1 MSSEDKLV
9 LARANI
15 CFMNKDYD
23 LALFEYS
30 KLLAKEPINEIYK
43 LYAIICD
50 IASEDELKAISLFD
64 YLTLNKDKNIQDTI
78 KYCKNVIKLYD
89 SDIDNMINM
98 LNNISVDKRDLL
110 DAINYKDFK
119 QLIKDRGSFKIAFE
133 DIMFSTKVSIDTKE
147 DFFDFVTELI
157 DNDFNA
163 IAYNYLED
171 FNKFFSYDMEIEVL
185 YKKLEDKKL
194 DFENI

>member
-1 MSSEDKLV
+1 
-9 LARANI
+9 
-15 CFMNKDYD
+15 
-23 LALFEYS
+23 
-30 KLLAKEPINEIYK
+30 
-43 LYAIICD
+43 
-50 IASEDELKAISLFD
+50 
-64 YLTLNKDKNIQDTI
+64 
-78 KYCKNVIKLYD
+78 
-89 SDIDNMINM
+89 M

-171 FNKFFSYDMEIEVL
+171 FNNFFSYDMEIEVL